1 MNWNNDSLYDFL
13 PTTLDYAQT
22 LARTLKRMPVIDPR
36 PYPFRLF
43 M

>member
-1 MNWNNDSLYDFL
+1 MPSLGQAPRGGNF
-13 PTTLDYAQT
+13 AQT
-22 LARTLKRMPVIDPR
+22 LAEVVVRMPTPEPR